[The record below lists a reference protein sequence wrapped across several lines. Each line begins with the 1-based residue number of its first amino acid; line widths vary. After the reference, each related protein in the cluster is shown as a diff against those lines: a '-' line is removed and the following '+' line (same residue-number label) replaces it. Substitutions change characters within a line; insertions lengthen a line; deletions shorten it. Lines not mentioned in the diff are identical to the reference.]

1 MKRIFIIIAIIFS
14 LQLHASN
21 SLNEISGIVTI
32 GHSPIQNVSVQVLNS
47 SKETFTDENGKYF
60 ITAKPSDVL
69 IFNYA
74 GMQNVEIV
82 VEDVTTRL
90 NIEMKMNVE
99 ALKEVVVAENNFNDQ
114 DHLRLQYGIDKSI
127 LSTVFGY
134 LDTKRVGYSIKLVDG
149 DNLNPAAID
158 VITALKGRAAGVYS
172 FGGEVYIRGGG
183 PQLMGKAIP
192 AIYDLDGMVLKKLPF
207 ITVENID
214 RVAIISGLAG
224 RVRYGS
230 IASGGVVVINTIGSP
245 NRPDSYTN
253 KNYDRARLRNN
264 IYNNDAIAEDR
275 SKATSY
281 LKELYSCKEKPA
293 AREVYQKYVTKY
305 AKDPYFI
312 IDTYLF
318 FHDTG
323 DQVFANQILED
334 NIQVVESNPVYA
346 KAMAF
351 ALDYTQEH
359 YKAKELYK
367 KIFVLRPDYLQS
379 YRDMANSY
387 NALGNYKN
395 AANMYIR
402 YQYLVNE
409 GFFAN
414 DSSAIQK
421 VIDGEMNNLFVL
433 HGTRFMEDSNIVG
446 FNNYTKNKGETRLFF
461 EWNDSEAEFDLEFV
475 NPQKNNF
482 IWEHSLENATER
494 IKDEKTTGYSSEEF
508 FVDGSLPGK
517 WQINVKYKGN
527 KKLSPVYMKL
537 TKFINYNTPAQ
548 KMHVSVFRLAVKNVK
563 QKLTDF
569 DNVVTLSTN

>member
-1 MKRIFIIIAIIFS
+1 MKRVFILIATLFS
-14 LQLHASN
+14 LQLHSN
-21 SLNEISGIVTI
+21 NNLNEISGIVTI
-32 GHSPIQNVSVQVLNS
+32 ANSPIQNVSVRVLNS

-60 ITAKPSDVL
+60 ITARPFDVL
-69 IFNYA
+69 AFDYA
-74 GMQNVEIV
+74 GMQKVEIV
-82 VEDVTTRL
+82 VEDVTARL

-99 ALKEVVVAENNFNDQ
+99 ALKEVIVAENNARNQ
-114 DHLRLQYGIDKSI
+114 DYLKLQYGIDKSI
-127 LSTVFGY
+127 LNTAFGY
-134 LDTKRVGYSIKLVDG
+134 LDAKHVGYSIKLVDG
-149 DNLNPAAID
+149 KDLSPGAID
-158 VITALKGRAAGVYS
+158 VVTALKGRAAGVYS
-172 FGGEVYIRGGG
+172 LGGELYIRGGG
-183 PQLMGKAIP
+183 PQLQGRAIP

-230 IASGGVVVINTIGSP
+230 IARGGVVVINTIGAP
-245 NRPDSYTN
+245 FRPDSDTN
-253 KNYDRARLRNN
+253 KSYDRARLRNN

-275 SKATSY
+275 SNATIY
-281 LKELYSCKEKPA
+281 LRDLYSCKEKPA
-293 AREVYQKYVTKY
+293 ARQVYQKYVTRY

-323 DQVFANQILED
+323 DKIFANQILED
-334 NIQVVESNPVYA
+334 NIEVVESNPVYA

-351 ALDYTQEH
+351 ALDY
-359 YKAKELYK
+359 AKEYAKSKEMYK
-367 KIFVLRPDYLQS
+367 EIFVLRPEYLQS

-387 NALGNYKN
+387 LALGNYKN

-409 GFFAN
+409 GIFTR

-433 HGTRFMEDSNIVG
+433 HGTSFMEESNIVG
-446 FNNYTKNKGETRLFF
+446 FKNYSKNKGETRLFF
-461 EWNDSEAEFDLEFV
+461 EWNDGEAEFDLEFV

-482 IWEHSLENATER
+482 IWEHSLENAAER
-494 IKDEKTTGYSSEEF
+494 IKEEKTLGYSSEEF

-517 WQINVKYKGN
+517 WQINVKYRGN

-537 TKFINYNTPAQ
+537 TKFTNYNTPAQ
-548 KMHVSVFRLAVKNVK
+548 KMDVSIFRLAMKNVK

-569 DNVVTLSTN
+569 DNVASLSAN

>member
-1 MKRIFIIIAIIFS
+1 MKRIFILIAIFFS
-14 LQLHASN
+14 LQLYANN

-32 GHSPIQNVSVQVLNS
+32 GSSPIQNVSVQVLNS
-47 SKETFTDENGKYF
+47 SKETFTDEKGKYL

-69 IFNYA
+69 VFNYA
-74 GMQNVEIV
+74 GMQKVEIV
-82 VEDVTTRL
+82 VEDVTARL

-99 ALKEVVVAENNFNDQ
+99 ALKEVVVAENNNRKQ
-114 DHLRLQYGIDKSI
+114 DYLRLQYGIDKSI
-127 LSTVFGY
+127 LSTAFGY
-134 LDTKRVGYSIKLVDG
+134 LDTKSVGYSIKLVDG
-149 DNLNPAAID
+149 KNLSPGAID

-172 FGGEVYIRGGG
+172 LGEEVYIRGGG
-183 PQLMGKAIP
+183 PQLQGKAIP

-230 IASGGVVVINTIGSP
+230 IARGGVVVINTISSP
-245 NRPDSYTN
+245 VRPDSDTN
-253 KNYDRARLRNN
+253 KSYDRARLRNN

-281 LKELYSCKEKPA
+281 LKELYSCKGKPA
-293 AREVYQKYVTKY
+293 AREVYHKYVSRY

-312 IDTYLF
+312 IDNYLF
-318 FHDTG
+318 FHDAG
-323 DQVFANQILED
+323 DKVFANQILEN
-334 NIQVVESNPVYA
+334 NIEVVESNPVYA

-351 ALDYTQEH
+351 ALDYAEE
-359 YKAKELYK
+359 YSKSKELYK
-367 KIFVLRPDYLQS
+367 KIFVLRPEYLQS

-387 NALGNYKN
+387 YALGNYKN

-409 GFFAN
+409 GIFAN
-414 DSSAIQK
+414 DRSAIQK

-433 HGTRFMEDSNIVG
+433 HGTRFMEESNIVG
-446 FNNYTKNKGETRLFF
+446 FKNYTKNKGETRLFF

-482 IWEHSLENATER
+482 IWEHSLANTAER
-494 IKDEKTTGYSSEEF
+494 IKEEKTMGYSSEEF
-508 FVDGSLPGK
+508 FVDGSVPGK

-537 TKFINYNTPAQ
+537 TKFTNYNTPAQ
-548 KMHVSVFRLAVKNVK
+548 KMDVSVFRLALKNVK

-569 DNVVTLSTN
+569 NNVVTLSTN

>member
-1 MKRIFIIIAIIFS
+1 MKRIFVLIAIFLS
-14 LQLHASN
+14 LQLHSN
-21 SLNEISGIVTI
+21 NGLNEISGVVTI
-32 GHSPIQNVSVQVLNS
+32 GNSPIQNVSVRVLNS
-47 SKETFTDENGKYF
+47 SKETFTDEKGKYF

-69 IFNYA
+69 AFNYA
-74 GMQNVEIV
+74 GMQRIEIV
-82 VEDVTTRL
+82 VEDVTARL

-99 ALKEVVVAENNFNDQ
+99 ALKEVVVAENNTKNQ
-114 DHLRLQYGIDKSI
+114 DYLRLQYGIDKSI
-127 LSTVFGY
+127 LSTAFGY
-134 LDTKRVGYSIKLVDG
+134 LDTKSVGYSIKLLDG
-149 DNLNPAAID
+149 DNLSPGAVD

-172 FGGEVYIRGGG
+172 LGGEIYIRGGG
-183 PQLMGKAIP
+183 PQLQGRAIP

-230 IASGGVVVINTIGSP
+230 IARGGVVVINTISAP
-245 NRPDSYTN
+245 VRPDSDTN
-253 KNYDRARLRNN
+253 KSYDRARLRNN

-275 SKATSY
+275 NNATSY
-281 LKELYSCKEKPA
+281 LRDLYFSKEKAA
-293 AREVYQKYVTKY
+293 AREVYKKYVSRYT
-305 AKDPYFI
+305 KDPYFI

-323 DQVFANQILED
+323 DQVFANQILEE
-334 NIQVVESNPVYA
+334 NIEVVESNPVYA

-351 ALDYTQEH
+351 ALDYAKE
-359 YKAKELYK
+359 YAKAKELYK
-367 KIFVLRPDYLQS
+367 RIFVLRPEYLQS

-387 NALGNYKN
+387 YSLGNYKN

-409 GFFAN
+409 GIFAN

-421 VIDGEMNNLFVL
+421 VMDGEMNNLFVL
-433 HGTRFMEDSNIVG
+433 HGARFMKESNILG
-446 FNNYTKNKGETRLFF
+446 FKNYTENKGETRLFF

-475 NPQKNNF
+475 NPRKNNF
-482 IWEHSLENATER
+482 IWEHSLVNAAER
-494 IKDEKTTGYSSEEF
+494 IKDEKTLGYSSEEF
-508 FVDGSLPGK
+508 FVDGSVPGK

-537 TKFINYNTPAQ
+537 TKITNYNTPDQ
-548 KMHVSVFRLAVKNVK
+548 KIDISVFRLALKNVK

-569 DNVVTLSTN
+569 NNVVSRSVK

>member
-1 MKRIFIIIAIIFS
+1 MKRIFILIAIFFS
-14 LQLHASN
+14 LQLYANN

-32 GHSPIQNVSVQVLNS
+32 GSSPIQNVSVQVLNT
-47 SKETFTDENGKYF
+47 SKETFTDEKGKYL

-69 IFNYA
+69 VFNYT
-74 GMQNVEIV
+74 GMQKVEIV
-82 VEDVTTRL
+82 VEDVTARL

-99 ALKEVVVAENNFNDQ
+99 TLKEVVVAENNTWKQ
-114 DHLRLQYGIDKSI
+114 DYLRLQYGIDKSI
-127 LSTVFGY
+127 LSTAFGY
-134 LDTKRVGYSIKLVDG
+134 LDTKSVGYSIKLVDG
-149 DNLNPAAID
+149 KNLSPGAID

-172 FGGEVYIRGGG
+172 LGGEVYIRGGG
-183 PQLMGKAIP
+183 PQLQGRAIP

-230 IASGGVVVINTIGSP
+230 IARGGVVVINTISSP
-245 NRPDSYTN
+245 VRPDSDTN
-253 KNYDRARLRNN
+253 KSYDRARLRNN

-281 LKELYSCKEKPA
+281 LRDLYSCKAKPA
-293 AREVYQKYVTKY
+293 AREVYQKYISRY

-318 FHDTG
+318 FHDAG
-323 DQVFANQILED
+323 DKYFADQILEH
-334 NIQVVESNPVYA
+334 NIEVVESNPVYA

-351 ALDYTQEH
+351 ALDYAEEYT
-359 YKAKELYK
+359 KSKELYK
-367 KIFVLRPDYLQS
+367 KIFVLRPEYLQS

-387 NALGNYKN
+387 YALGNYKN

-409 GFFAN
+409 GIFAN

-433 HGTRFMEDSNIVG
+433 HGTRFMEESNIVG
-446 FNNYTKNKGETRLFF
+446 FKNYTKNKGETRLFF

-482 IWEHSLENATER
+482 IWEHSLANAAER
-494 IKDEKTTGYSSEEF
+494 IKEEKTMGYSSEEF
-508 FVDGSLPGK
+508 FVDGSAPGK

-537 TKFINYNTPAQ
+537 TKFTNYNTPAQ
-548 KMHVSVFRLAVKNVK
+548 KMDVSIFRLALKNVK

-569 DNVVTLSTN
+569 NNVVTLSTN

>member
-1 MKRIFIIIAIIFS
+1 MKRIFVLIGILLS
-14 LQLHASN
+14 LQLHSN
-21 SLNEISGIVTI
+21 TSLNEISGIVTI
-32 GHSPIQNVSVQVLNS
+32 GNSPIQNVCVQVLNS
-47 SKETFTDENGKYF
+47 TKETFTDEKGKYL

-69 IFNYA
+69 AFDYA
-74 GMQNVEIV
+74 GMQRVEVV
-82 VEDVTTRL
+82 VEDVTARL
-90 NIEMKMNVE
+90 NIEMKMNIE
-99 ALKEVVVAENNFNDQ
+99 ALKEVVVGENNTRNQ
-114 DHLRLQYGIDKSI
+114 DYLRLQYGIDKSI
-127 LSTVFGY
+127 LSTAFGY
-134 LDTKRVGYSIKLVDG
+134 LDAKSVGYSIKLVDG
-149 DNLNPAAID
+149 DNLSPGAVD

-172 FGGEVYIRGGG
+172 LGGEIYIRGGG
-183 PQLMGKAIP
+183 PQLQGRAIP

-230 IASGGVVVINTIGSP
+230 IARGGVVVINTISSP
-245 NRPDSYTN
+245 VRPDSDSN
-253 KNYDRARLRNN
+253 KSFDRARLRNN

-275 SKATSY
+275 SRATSY
-281 LKELYSCKEKPA
+281 LRDLYSCKEKAA
-293 AREVYQKYVTKY
+293 AREVYQKYVTRY

-312 IDTYLF
+312 TDTYLF

-334 NIQVVESNPVYA
+334 NIEVVESNPVYA

-351 ALDYTQEH
+351 ALDYAQE
-359 YKAKELYK
+359 YAKSKELYK
-367 KIFVLRPDYLQS
+367 KIFVLRPEYLQS

-387 NALGNYKN
+387 YALGNYKN

-409 GFFAN
+409 GIFAN

-421 VIDGEMNNLFVL
+421 VIDGEMNNLFVV
-433 HGTRFMEDSNIVG
+433 HGTRFMAESNIVG
-446 FNNYTKNKGETRLFF
+446 LKNYTKNKGETRLFF

-475 NPQKNNF
+475 NPQRNNF
-482 IWEHSLENATER
+482 IWEHSLENAAER
-494 IKDEKTTGYSSEEF
+494 IKDEKTLGYSSEEF

-537 TKFINYNTPAQ
+537 TKITNYNTPAQ
-548 KMHVSVFRLAVKNVK
+548 KIDVSVFRLAMKNVK

-569 DNVVTLSTN
+569 NNVVSFSAN